1 MLKVTL
7 YSRQD
12 CHLCEQVKADLD
24 ALHERY
30 PHQLTVIDVDGTPEL
45 RKAYGFE
52 VPVVEI
58 GPYTLKAP
66 IAQHELA
73 LTLGAAGDRLRHIA
87 RLEQEAEQ
95 TGSIKWTK
103 ADGFTHW
110 LSNHYL
116 ALLNFLVL
124 LYMGLP
130 VLAPV
135 LMNAG
140 IPGPANVI
148 YRLYSGVCHQLAFRS
163 YFLFGEQTAYPRA
176 AAGMEG
182 VLTLQQAT
190 GLDEGDSAAALL
202 AARRYVGDEQV
213 GYKVALCERDIF
225 IYGAILVF
233 GLVYGATGRKLPPLP
248 WYLWVGI
255 GMLPI
260 GLDGFSQLL
269 SQPPLNFLPFRESTP
284 LLRSLTGF
292 LFGFTTAWFGYPM
305 LEASMAEARQIMATK
320 LRRIA
325 RQPTSARS

>member
-1 MLKVTL
+1 MLKIIL

-12 CHLCEQVKADLD
+12 CHLCEQVKADLI
-24 ALHERY
+24 ALQDRF
-30 PHQLTVIDVDGTPEL
+30 PHQLTEIDVDSTPEL
-45 RKAYGFE
+45 RKAFGFE

-73 LTLGAAGDRLRHIA
+73 LTLGAARDRQRHIA
-87 RLEQEAEQ
+87 QLEQEAEL
-95 TGSIKWTK
+95 TGSTQWTK
-103 ADGFTHW
+103 ADRFTHW

-140 IPGPANVI
+140 IPAPANVI

-163 YFLFGEQTAYPRA
+163 YFLFGEQTVYPRA
-176 AAGMEG
+176 TAEMDG
-182 VLTLQQAT
+182 VLSLQQAT
-190 GLDEGDSAAALL
+190 GLDESGDSAALL
-202 AARRYVGDEQV
+202 AARRYVGDDRV

-255 GMLPI
+255 GMVPI
-260 GLDGFSQLL
+260 GLDGLSQLL

-284 LLRSLTGF
+284 FLRSLTGF

-320 LRRIA
+320 LRRIS
-325 RQPTSARS
+325 RQPASTR

>member
-1 MLKVTL
+1 MLKVIL

-12 CHLCEQVKADLD
+12 CHLCEQVKADLV
-24 ALHERY
+24 ALQDRF
-30 PHQLTVIDVDGTPEL
+30 PHQLTEIDVDSTPEL
-45 RKAYGFE
+45 RKAFGFE

-66 IAQHELA
+66 IAQPELA
-73 LTLGAAGDRLRHIA
+73 LTLGAAHDRQRHIA
-87 RLEQEAEQ
+87 RLELDAEQ
-95 TGSIKWTK
+95 TGSIQWTK
-103 ADGFTHW
+103 ADRFTHW

-130 VLAPV
+130 LLAPV

-140 IPGPANVI
+140 ITAPANVI

-163 YFLFGEQTAYPRA
+163 YFLFGEQAVYPRA
-176 AAGMEG
+176 AAGMDG
-182 VLTLQQAT
+182 VLSLQQAT
-190 GLDEGDSAAALL
+190 GLDESGDSAALL

-255 GMLPI
+255 GMVPI

-269 SQPPLNFLPFRESTP
+269 SQPPLNFLPYRESTP
-284 LLRSLTGF
+284 FLRSLTGF

-325 RQPTSARS
+325 RQPASSR